1 LEMVIGLL
9 GILKAGGAYVPLDP
23 AYPSERLEFML
34 SDVGPTVVLTQQT
47 CQAKLASCMA
57 TVLCLDSEWTLVE
70 QAGAAN
76 PDIMLMP
83 ENLAYCIYTSGSTGQ
98 PKGAAVPHK
107 GILSRLHWMQD
118 QYRLDD
124 HDVILQK
131 TPYSFD
137 VSVWEFFWPLMTGAK
152 LVVAPPDAHKD
163 GLALV
168 GLIRREQIT
177 TVHFV
182 PSMLQAFI
190 DTPGVENCTSLT
202 RVICSGEALP
212 ADLVMRFQ
220 EKLPAEL
227 HNLYGPTEASV
238 DVSYWA
244 CVPGSIDS
252 AIPIGRPIANISLYI
267 LDRQLNPVPVGTP
280 GELHIGGIGLG
291 RGYLKRPGLT
301 AEKFIPNPFEQNG
314 SRLYKTG
321 DLVRYRPDGNIDY
334 LGRID
339 HQVKIRG
346 FRIELGE
353 IEARL
358 LEIPAVKEAV
368 VIAREDQ
375 PGDKRLAAYLVAAD
389 SIDVEALKARLKDTL
404 PDYMIPGAFV
414 LLDSMPL
421 SANGKLDRKRLPQP
435 DRVGT
440 AEQAYVAPRTA
451 TEAILT
457 GIWAEVL
464 GVEQVGVEDNF
475 FELGGHSLLATQ
487 LVSRLCN
494 TFKIEL
500 PLKMLFEA
508 STVEKLA
515 EKVDW
520 ALWASNFADKARSE
534 DETNYEEIEL

>member
-1 LEMVIGLL
+1 
-9 GILKAGGAYVPLDP
+9 
-23 AYPSERLEFML
+23 
-34 SDVGPTVVLTQQT
+34 
-47 CQAKLASCMA
+47 
-57 TVLCLDSEWTLVE
+57 
-70 QAGAAN
+70 
-76 PDIMLMP
+76 
-83 ENLAYCIYTSGSTGQ
+83 
-98 PKGAAVPHK
+98 
-107 GILSRLHWMQD
+107 
-118 QYRLDD
+118 
-124 HDVILQK
+124 
-131 TPYSFD
+131 
-137 VSVWEFFWPLMTGAK
+137 
-152 LVVAPPDAHKD
+152 
-163 GLALV
+163 
-168 GLIRREQIT
+168 
-177 TVHFV
+177 
-182 PSMLQAFI
+182 
-190 DTPGVENCTSLT
+190 
-202 RVICSGEALP
+202 
-212 ADLVMRFQ
+212 
-220 EKLPAEL
+220 
-227 HNLYGPTEASV
+227 
-238 DVSYWA
+238 
-244 CVPGSIDS
+244 
-252 AIPIGRPIANISLYI
+252 
-267 LDRQLNPVPVGTP
+267 
-280 GELHIGGIGLG
+280 
-291 RGYLKRPGLT
+291 LT